1 MFNFSHLF
9 LTIGSYINK
18 AWRSLAEEIDQTSKQ
33 FKTNSELLDS
43 LCQDKFTKLYQEI
56 RKNRKSYQE
65 EHSRIAAQFNHVS
78 LFAI

>member
-1 MFNFSHLF
+1 MKLILFSF
-9 LTIGSYINK
+9 IAIGSYINK
-18 AWRSLAEEIDQTSKQ
+18 AWRSLADEIDQTAKQ

-78 LFAI
+78 LTT